1 MGINFWDTSDM
12 YGPFTNESLL
22 GRWFALTGRRSE
34 IFLATKFGCKIQD
47 GKMALDGTPGY
58 VKAACA
64 ASLERLGTDHIDLY
78 YQHRIDPATPIEK
91 TVQAMKELKN
101 EGKIKYL
108 GLSECSARTL
118 KRACAVHPIAAAKME
133 YSPFALEIED
143 PETDFLSTAR
153 ELCVKI
159 VGYAPLGKGF
169 LTGRFRSR
177 EDFGEEDVMRKM
189 HPRFSEENFG
199 HNFKIVELLAE
210 IARGKGCTS
219 GQLALA
225 WVLAQ
230 GDGKKLFPPLIPQ
243 S

>member
-12 YGPFTNESLL
+12 YGPFINESLL
-22 GRWFALTGRRSE
+22 GRWFTSTGRRSE
-34 IFLATKFGCKIQD
+34 IFLATKFGCKIAD
-47 GKMALDGTPGY
+47 GKMALDGTPEY

-64 ASLERLGTDHIDLY
+64 ASLERLGTDYIDLY

-91 TVQAMKELKN
+91 TVQAMKELKE
-101 EGKIKYL
+101 EGRVRYL

-118 KRACAVHPIAAAKME
+118 RRACAVSPIAAAQKE
-133 YSPFALEIED
+133 FSPFALEIED
-143 PETDFLSTAR
+143 LETNFLSTAR
-153 ELCVKI
+153 ELGVKI

-169 LTGRFRSR
+169 LTGRFKSR
-177 EDFGEEDVMRKM
+177 EDFGEEDVMRRM
-189 HPRFSEENFG
+189 HPRFSEENFA
-199 HNFKIVELLAE
+199 HNLRIVELLAE
-210 IARGKGCTS
+210 IAGGKGCTS

-230 GDGKKLFPPLIPQ
+230 GDGKNLSLLLPK